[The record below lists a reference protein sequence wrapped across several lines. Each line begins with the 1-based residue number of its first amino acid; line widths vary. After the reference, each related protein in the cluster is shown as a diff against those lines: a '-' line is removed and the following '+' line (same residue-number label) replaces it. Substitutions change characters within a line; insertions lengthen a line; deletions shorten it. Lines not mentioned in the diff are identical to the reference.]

1 MQSNR
6 VFVHGGQRQSG
17 KTTWLMGEVY
27 DYVRTNGSARVVV
40 SLPTYQALK
49 LWSDM
54 WRSKYTIPVPKCVV
68 ATNTLPVRGFP
79 ADRVFIDEVNWLQD
93 GIYDEK
99 VMDLAMCLANG
110 GVDAAMIMTYTVEDP

>member
-1 MQSNR
+1 MLSKR
-6 VFVHGGQRQSG
+6 VFVHGGPRRSG
-17 KTTWLMGEVY
+17 KTTWLMEGVY

-49 LWSDM
+49 SWSDL
-54 WRSKYTIPVPKCVV
+54 WRSKYTIPVPKCIV

-99 VMDLAMCLANG
+99 VMDLLMCLAYG
-110 GVDAAMIMTYTVEDP
+110 DPDAAMIMTYTVEES